1 MFVVLLLLSLP
12 TVALAETV
20 SEKIIIV
27 DRLALVLTGKLASV
41 AQRQAYLD
49 GTTTLVAIADQLRD
63 SEDFERNL
71 AHFYQEKLR
80 ITEPIDFNEIYT
92 FINDGE
98 QKLKGKVTNSYR
110 VIGGKLNIFQLI
122 DSTPET
128 EIASYAN
135 QLRNPQQYNIEQQN
149 YLSRHLK
156 FHETND
162 GGHYYMQLVSGNP
175 RTINKLLNDGAS
187 GQHGGKQVSD
197 DLQEDF
203 KLIQKAFNEAQYCNG
218 SQLIDVNPYWD
229 SNSTVKACPAT
240 VRDQYCGA
248 NFAKCFPYVNDSVE
262 RDPANFYRRKISQAI
277 TLEPGI
283 MMAKTVKEQKK
294 YSQILTTSLGV
305 VNGHYLHFLKNFDRV
320 ISKQYRRKKSWEA
333 NKFTVDDRLI
343 LMVENSPLN
352 SYPDLGNKNID
363 LNDQRYQWID
373 RGGDKH
379 AGILTT
385 IAFQRAT
392 NGWRAKANKARSA
405 LLCRE
410 FIDPVGAKADP
421 DDQRKLEDRAYCG
434 GCHKYL
440 EPLSRFFHRWPDTG
454 NDNNYFYDH
463 LAEPLTTSYQDSYCS
478 KCGDVTGND
487 VKGYA
492 EIIISSDDGFK
503 QCAVRRAFEYI
514 IKRPMNSDEL
524 RLLLPGLVKV
534 YDDNKENLWMVM
546 RQIISMKIFR
556 ESSNVQA
563 S

>member
-1 MFVVLLLLSLP
+1 MFRVLLLLSLP
-12 TVALAETV
+12 TVGIAEII

-27 DRLALVLTGKLASV
+27 DRLALVLTGKLASK

-49 GTTTLVAIADQLRD
+49 GSTTLVAIADQLRD
-63 SEDFERNL
+63 SENFERNL

-92 FINDGE
+92 FVNDGE
-98 QKLKGKVTNSYR
+98 QKLKGKVTNRYR

-122 DSTPET
+122 DTTPET
-128 EIASYAN
+128 EIARYAN
-135 QLRNPQQYNIEQQN
+135 QLRDPQQYNAEQQN

-156 FHETND
+156 FRETSN
-162 GGHYYMQLVSGNP
+162 GGHYYMQLFDGNFQ
-175 RTINKLLNDGAS
+175 TVKNLIINGVL
-187 GQHGGKQVSD
+187 GQHNGKQMTA

-203 KLIQKAFNEAQYCNG
+203 KLLQKTFNEAQYC
-218 SQLIDVNPYWD
+218 SDAQRIDVSPYW
-229 SNSTVKACPAT
+229 NNEITVKACPAT
-240 VRDQYCGA
+240 IKDQYCGA
-248 NFAKCFPYVNDSVE
+248 NFAKCFPYPNDSVE

-283 MMAKTVKEQKK
+283 MMAKTVREQKK
-294 YSQILTTSLGV
+294 YSQIITTSLGV

-320 ISKQYRRKKSWEA
+320 ITKQYRRKKSWNA
-333 NKFTVDDRLI
+333 NNFTTDDRLI
-343 LMVENSPLN
+343 LIIEDNPLN
-352 SYPDLGNKNID
+352 SYPESTNKKID
-363 LNDQRYQWID
+363 LNDQRYQWIE
-373 RGGDKH
+373 RGGNKH

-392 NGWRAKANKARSA
+392 NGWRAKVNKARSA

-421 DDQRKLEDRAYCG
+421 DDQRKLEERAYCG

-478 KCGDVTGND
+478 TCGDVTGND
-487 VKGYA
+487 VRGYA

-503 QCAVRRAFEYI
+503 QCAVRQAFEYI
-514 IKRPMNSDEL
+514 IKRPMNTDEL